1 MKPSTYF
8 KQRIIVYRTVKNLSY
23 EKKRNAFL
31 IENFKISNK
40 NIGKICRNFKNEL
53 RIIDK
58 KRTRRNFMLFKNI
71 MDFIDELIESDRSI
85 KVAIIKHKVNNM
97 VSFGQ

>member
-8 KQRIIVYRTVKNLSY
+8 KRWIIVHRTVNNLSY
-23 EKKRNAFL
+23 EKIRKTLL

-40 NIGKICRNFKNEL
+40 SIGKICRNFKNEL

-58 KRTRRNFMLFKNI
+58 KLIRRNFMLFKNI

-85 KVAIIKHKVNNM
+85 KVAIIKHKVNSM
-97 VSFGQ
+97 VSFG

>member
-8 KQRIIVYRTVKNLSY
+8 KQRIIVHRTVNNLNY
-23 EKKRNAFL
+23 EKIRKAIL

-58 KRTRRNFMLFKNI
+58 KLKRRNFMLFKNI

-97 VSFGQ
+97 VSFG